1 MKRLPELAS
10 HCLLG
15 LALMGALHCTPEARA
30 AEPATD
36 AKPANPDVDGLMIKA
51 GFLTS
56 HPDLRYRLHGLED
69 FKRGKHDDA
78 LRFFQRAAYYGDK
91 PSQAMVAEM
100 LWNGQGA
107 ERDPVLAYAWMD
119 LAAERGYAGFLGL
132 RERYWN
138 TLTEEQRARAVIEGQ
153 AIYAKYGDAA
163 SQPRL
168 ATVLRR
174 ERRKIT
180 GSRTGY
186 DGNVEILIPVE
197 GGFEQIGGTKFFDE
211 KFWDPKQYQAW
222 HDSIWMKPRVGRVSV
237 GDVQNADDGSKAP
250 NSRIP
255 ATDPKPDEQEP
266 VTPQRDDDGQ
276 PGKPAE

>member
-1 MKRLPELAS
+1 MKRIHQLTS
-10 HCLLG
+10 HCLL
-15 LALMGALHCTPEARA
+15 AAVLMGMLHAPIDAQA
-30 AEPATD
+30 AEAAAGTKAGNPEVD
-36 AKPANPDVDGLMIKA
+36 ALMIKA
-51 GFLTS
+51 GFLSS

-100 LWNGQGA
+100 LWNGQGG
-107 ERDPVLAYAWMD
+107 ERNPVLAYAWMD

-138 TLTEEQRARAVIEGQ
+138 TLNEEERERALTEGQ

-163 SQPRL
+163 AQPRL

-180 GSRTGY
+180 GSRTGF
-186 DGNVEILIPVE
+186 DGNVEIMIPVE
-197 GGFEQIGGTKFFDE
+197 GGFEQINGTKFFDE

-237 GDVQNADDGSKAP
+237 GELENVQEGGKP
-250 NSRIP
+250 PTSRIP
-255 ATDPKPDEQEP
+255 ATNPAVDEEEP
-266 VTPQRDDDGQ
+266 ATPERSEDGLGR
-276 PGKPAE
+276 PGS